1 MTYKINGTELVIQ
14 PTKGRWMDRQ
24 PVDIDGWGHPIYPPY
39 RQFEMSW
46 QLGTM
51 EQADQLR
58 DFFLA
63 VGSTGT
69 VVVDLPKYAT
79 DPYAFYAYTGCVL
92 QEPSYGTFFTEH
104 HTDIMLLVTRIRT

>member
-14 PTKGRWMDRQ
+14 PTKGRWVDRQ
-24 PVDIDGWGHPIYPPY
+24 SVDIDGWGHPIYPPY
-39 RQFEMSW
+39 REFELSW

-51 EQADQLR
+51 EQAEQLR
-58 DFFLA
+58 TYFSA

-79 DPYAFYAYTGCVL
+79 NAYTFFAYTGCVL
-92 QEPSYGTFFTEH
+92 QEPSYGAFFAEH
-104 HTDIMLLVTRIRT
+104 QADMLLLVTRIKT